1 MTIFNNIFTTNINV
15 EILILLEEI
24 LAKHDDNLIITRVRS
39 EFSLTPAT
47 VIMWCNHSYLQTVKT
62 SQNYVKGVEIR
73 SYKWASLYIGMA
85 KSEAA
90 GVSRYIFTMIVN
102 ICCYPDNQV

>member
-24 LAKHDDNLIITRVRS
+24 LAKHDDNLIITRGRS
-39 EFSLTPAT
+39 EFSSAPAT

-73 SYKWASLYIGMA
+73 SYKWASLYMT
-85 KSEAA
+85 KVWQNLRLLESLDT
-90 GVSRYIFTMIVN
+90 YL
-102 ICCYPDNQV
+102 P